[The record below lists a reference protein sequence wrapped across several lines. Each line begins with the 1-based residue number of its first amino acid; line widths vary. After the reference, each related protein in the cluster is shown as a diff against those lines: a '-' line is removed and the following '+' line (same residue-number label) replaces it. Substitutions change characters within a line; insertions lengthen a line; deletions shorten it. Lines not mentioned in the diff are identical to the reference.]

1 VFDHN
6 PVIIPDYEINSWKQ
20 LNDIVR

>member
-1 VFDHN
+1 DHN
-6 PVIIPDYEINSWKQ
+6 PGIIPDYEINSWKQ

>member
-1 VFDHN
+1 FDHN
-6 PVIIPDYEINSWKQ
+6 PGIIPDYEINSWKQ